1 MHKFLTFSF
10 DDGTVQDERLIAL
23 FDQYGLKGTF
33 NLNSGRFGVCR
44 RIVHEGIEV
53 DHNVISESRV
63 RTLYQGHE
71 IAAHTVNHP
80 NLVRQTPE
88 VVIREV
94 DEDCKALEALSGQKI
109 FGMAYPG
116 AGLYYTEE
124 VAELIRKNTQ
134 IRYARGCKN
143 HQSFVMPQNLML
155 WEPTCHQNDSEL
167 MALAEQGLIIPINEI
182 IDKYSQGPAKEAFDK
197 KFPTMRPLTTA
208 EDGNSYWFCNVQSK
222 YYGDNTDANGSFSM
236 LYRRD
241 WADKLGIAEPTN
253 LEEFTQML
261 RDFREKDANGNG
273 QQDEIMFIDPSSF
286 RTSIAQW
293 FGLPTDMIA
302 LDPVE
307 NKIVSPWNSPNVK
320 PYFEYLNSLVQEGI
334 LDPSVA
340 GNWEL
345 MAQKRAENKLGC
357 LWDYTNAMWNEPT
370 VAEIAPDA
378 LYAPLMPLPAL
389 DGVEP
394 GSMSEPGSMV
404 WERYVVT
411 KDCEDL
417 EAVARLLD
425 IVYSD
430 EYAVLTA
437 FGQEGVNF
445 TYEDGVM
452 TPIPDLTADMAHEQR
467 ISEGAMLWNGVLPRV
482 QEVDMRQQVANCD
495 DYKRQVTLDLID
507 YDLKYPD
514 QVNNFLALPTKEE
527 SDKINALLPNLQTA
541 SKELAT
547 KLTLGQISVDDL
559 DKEVEKLEELG
570 LSELVD
576 IYQARYERYLAN
588 MPS

>member
-1 MHKFLTFSF
+1 MKFQALTSAVLCGALAVSLLAGCAAKQPASAAAQSTGQKSHLTIM
-10 DDGTVQDERLIAL
+10 GTEGWAPCDNWDEIGEYSAFQILNGWLNEADLDITWQVIDTAQYPDAL
-23 FDQYGLKGTF
+23 
-33 NLNSGRFGVCR
+33 
-44 RIVHEGIEV
+44 
-53 DHNVISESRV
+53 
-63 RTLYQGHE
+63 RTLLASGKE
-71 IAAHTVNHP
+71 LPDIIKVHT
-80 NLVRQTPE
+80 L
-88 VVIREV
+88 
-94 DEDCKALEALSGQKI
+94 DDSLLLS
-109 FGMAYPG
+109 
-116 AGLYYTEE
+116 
-124 VAELIRKNTQ
+124 
-134 IRYARGCKN
+134 
-143 HQSFVMPQNLML
+143 
-155 WEPTCHQNDSEL
+155 
-167 MALAEQGLIIPINEI
+167 LAEQGLILPLNDI
-182 IDKYSQGPAKEAFDK
+182 IDEYSAGPARKAFDETY
-197 KFPTMRPLTTA
+197 PYLRAAATA
-208 EDGNSYWFCNVQSK
+208 EDGNIYWFSNVQNK
-222 YYGDNTDANGSFSM
+222 YYLDDPNVDGFFCV

-293 FGLPTDMIA
+293 FDLPTDMIA

-307 NKIVSPWNSPNVK
+307 NKMVSPWNSPNVK

-394 GSMSEPGSMV
+394 GSMSEPSSMV

-452 TPIPDLTADMAHEQR
+452 TPIPGLTADMAHEQR

>member
-1 MHKFLTFSF
+1 
-10 DDGTVQDERLIAL
+10 
-23 FDQYGLKGTF
+23 
-33 NLNSGRFGVCR
+33 
-44 RIVHEGIEV
+44 
-53 DHNVISESRV
+53 
-63 RTLYQGHE
+63 
-71 IAAHTVNHP
+71 
-80 NLVRQTPE
+80 
-88 VVIREV
+88 
-94 DEDCKALEALSGQKI
+94 
-109 FGMAYPG
+109 
-116 AGLYYTEE
+116 
-124 VAELIRKNTQ
+124 
-134 IRYARGCKN
+134 
-143 HQSFVMPQNLML
+143 
-155 WEPTCHQNDSEL
+155 
-167 MALAEQGLIIPINEI
+167 
-182 IDKYSQGPAKEAFDK
+182 
-197 KFPTMRPLTTA
+197 
-208 EDGNSYWFCNVQSK
+208 
-222 YYGDNTDANGSFSM
+222 
-236 LYRRD
+236 
-241 WADKLGIAEPTN
+241 
-253 LEEFTQML
+253 ML

-293 FGLPTDMIA
+293 FDLPTDMIA

-340 GNWEL
+340 GNFEL